1 MFSISPLLLVTF
13 INVSACMKIFE
24 EKKLLENLWLLDQ
37 VEDQLILS
45 VQALVM
51 AVYMTAETLIKV
63 TKSNGEIE
71 NISKHYVP
79 RICFY
84 F

>member
-1 MFSISPLLLVTF
+1 MARFLKFEFLLLR
-13 INVSACMKIFE
+13 IQIQSEIY
-24 EKKLLENLWLLDQ
+24 
-37 VEDQLILS
+37 I
-45 VQALVM
+45 
-51 AVYMTAETLIKV
+51 YAETLIKV